1 MTATDTLPHASQDH
15 GKRVEA
21 AIATNVRVYLGLSGK
36 SQKALGDALG
46 ITKGAVSQK
55 MVGRTG
61 WSVTDLIT
69 AADFLGVTPAALMDD
84 TILSKAESG
93 YAPAPARVGALV
105 GAGSPRFLVSPFN
118 PDAPVEGGIS
128 GAAKGALAGFEPF
141 GVPSG
146 SGSPS
151 SPSKH
156 GGIGVSGRSQAHE
169 TLKTMT
175 TVIMRT
181 SDDNRGQLFLALFQ
195 GFPFLGNLPITLV
208 FHEAPTG
215 TQE

>member
-105 GAGSPRFLVSPFN
+105 GAGSPRFLS
-118 PDAPVEGGIS
+118 
-128 GAAKGALAGFEPF
+128 
-141 GVPSG
+141 VPSTPTPR
-146 SGSPS
+146 SRVESQVQL
-151 SPSKH
+151 K
-156 GGIGVSGRSQAHE
+156 VLGRFRA
-169 TLKTMT
+169 
-175 TVIMRT
+175 V
-181 SDDNRGQLFLALFQ
+181 RGPVRL
-195 GFPFLGNLPITLV
+195 GFPVQPL
-208 FHEAPTG
+208 EA
-215 TQE
+215 